1 MKKIICLILAFTMAA
16 YFTAC
21 GGSDSDIGGNPSG
34 PTDPGYTFKYKDT
47 TITMNVDAAPII
59 AALGQPKSYTE
70 EASCAFSGLDK
81 TYYYGSFYLQTYP
94 QDNKD
99 YIYSIWFADD
109 GVSTEEGVYIGMA
122 KADVEKAYGAAS
134 FNGSNAYIL
143 TKGACKLTVIIT
155 DGVVSSVQYDA
166 VFSE

>member
-1 MKKIICLILAFTMAA
+1 MKKIICLILALAMAA
-16 YFTAC
+16 CFAAC
-21 GGSDSDIGGNPSG
+21 GGSNSDIGGNPSG
-34 PTDPGYTFKYKDT
+34 STDPGYTFKYNGT
-47 TITMNVDAAPII
+47 AITMNADAAPII
-59 AALGQPKSYTE
+59 TALGQPKSYTE

-94 QDNKD
+94 QGNKD
-99 YIYSIWFADD
+99 YVYSIWFADD

-166 VFSE
+166 VLG